1 MDVRTTNMSFKGLD
15 LRTVI
20 FLLLALFIVFGIIK
34 KLFKLVIFVA
44 LAIIAYYVF
53 TTLF

>member
-1 MDVRTTNMSFKGLD
+1 MKHLLGLD

-20 FLLLALFIVFGIIK
+20 FLLLAIVIVFGIFK

-44 LAIIAYYVF
+44 LIGA
-53 TTLF
+53 LFYLYRFLA